1 MIIKKIVSKLFPRF
15 YLSLALAKREVW
27 DEYQQLREYSDNCMS
42 SWGGVKQYDLIT
54 YAANYL
60 IHGATPFEYTVL
72 DFARLNGKAKREFIT
87 MRRNRRLDGKF
98 NDTESNK
105 ILWDKGSFNKYFSK
119 FIHREYLYI
128 DDTTKDAE
136 IQQFHSALKGGR
148 YIVKPNDLFY
158 GQGIST
164 GDSYEELICIRN
176 QGNPTIVEELMVN
189 DPELSVLNKSSL
201 NTFRVVTC
209 IDRSGQVHILAI
221 LLRTGR
227 AGAVIDN
234 MLGGGTCYH
243 VDIDTGVVDGLGRDA
258 FGNDYLKHPTSG
270 VIMPGFKVSRIEE
283 IRNFA
288 VQVAK
293 CLPKARYVGWDIAL
307 TTKGLELIEG
317 NVTPSAELIQCNKI
331 GLYPTI
337 KALL

>member
-1 MIIKKIVSKLFPRF
+1 MSINN
-15 YLSLALAKREVW
+15 SLR
-27 DEYQQLREYSDNCMS
+27 LR
-42 SWGGVKQYDLIT
+42 GGGKNQSIFT

-60 IHGATPFEYTVL
+60 RYGATPFEYNVL
-72 DFARLNGKAKREFIT
+72 GFARLNGKAKREFIT
-87 MRRNRRLDGKF
+87 MRKNRWLDGKL
-98 NDTESNK
+98 NDKESNK
-105 ILWDKGSFNKYFSK
+105 ILWDKGLFNKHFSE

-128 DDTTKDAE
+128 DKSTNETE
-136 IQQFHSALKGGR
+136 IQHFIRALKGGR
-148 YIVKPNDLFY
+148 YIVKPNDLYY

-164 GDSYEELICIRN
+164 GESYDELLTIRN
-176 QGNPTIVEELMVN
+176 QGKPTIVEELLVN
-189 DPELSVLNKSSL
+189 APELAVLNESSL

-209 IDRSGQVHILAI
+209 IDQSDDVHILAI

-270 VIMPGFKVSRIEE
+270 VIMPGYKVSKIKE
-283 IRNFA
+283 IRDFA
-288 VQVAK
+288 IKAAK
-293 CLPKARYVGWDIAL
+293 RLPKARYVGWDIAL
-307 TTKGLELIEG
+307 TIKGLELIEG
-317 NVTPSAELIQCNKI
+317 NVTPSAELIQCNKV

-337 KALL
+337 KAFL